1 MDGLQKITNQKVVVG
16 RPVNNMI
23 KLKSLIK
30 ESFVQE
36 AVTWLFVNVAIFVI
50 SQVIRGIRNKSEY
63 KNYTQEPHIKWLDR
77 IGNNTNFNKYVY
89 FTLKN
94 DKKIKEFEAE
104 FEKLKD
110 TKQYMKQKSL
120 DWDKFQYEKSLVS
133 KWLSSKIAQE
143 ELEKTF
149 KEIHPDKNENS
160 KDIPLK
166 NGLTISY
173 KQWKNN
179 ITREAVKEWT
189 GVLSDGTTKKFINKF
204 AQQQGLPTIW

>member
-1 MDGLQKITNQKVVVG
+1 MVVG

-36 AVTWLFVNVAIFVI
+36 AVTWLFVNLAIFVI
-50 SQVIRGIRNKSEY
+50 SNVIRGIRNKSEY
-63 KNYTQEPHIKWLDR
+63 KNYVQEPHIKWLDR

-94 DKKIKEFEAE
+94 DKKIKEFEFKID
-104 FEKLKD
+104 FEKLKEP
-110 TKQYMKQKSL
+110 QKASKL
-120 DWDKFQYEKSLVS
+120 KKLNLEWNKFEYEKSLVN

-179 ITREAVKEWT
+179 VTREAAKEWA

-204 AQQQGLPTIW
+204 AQQQGLPTI